1 MGKFNVETLGIGNGL
16 LNEMSQN
23 LKEGFEVTLI
33 PIDKIYENENNH
45 YSIEDID
52 ELAESIKEVGLKQ
65 NLDVIKGSNGNYKLL
80 SGHRR
85 FKALQLLSA
94 SDDKYKMIPCTITEL
109 SSVHMPIDDSKK
121 EKYLI
126 TITNSTQRNM
136 TDSDL
141 FNQYNDL
148 IDIYKEAEKNGYKI
162 SGRRRS
168 LIAKDMNIS
177 SAQVGKMDYI
187 KKNATPEL
195 IEEIQKDNISIYSA
209 NEIAHMKENEQA
221 EAISKSKEKEKVKF
235 IDTLTQET
243 YNLSDLKID
252 NLITSISK
260 LNNFYEQEKD
270 YVTINKKD
278 YAKLHDNYKKII
290 VALNNIGKILDY

>member
-65 NLDVIKGSNGNYKLL
+65 NLDVIKSSNGNYKLL

-209 NEIAHMKENEQA
+209 NEIAHMKEDEQA
-221 EAISKSKEKEKVKF
+221 EAIKEKEKVKF

-260 LNNFYEQEKD
+260 LNNFYEQEKEH
-270 YVTINKKD
+270 VTINKKD

>member
-109 SSVHMPIDDSKK
+109 SSVHMPIDDNKK

-209 NEIAHMKENEQA
+209 NEIAHMKEDEQA

-260 LNNFYEQEKD
+260 LNNFYEQEKEH
-270 YVTINKKD
+270 VTINKKD

>member
-209 NEIAHMKENEQA
+209 NEIAHMKEDEQA

-260 LNNFYEQEKD
+260 LNNFYEQEKEH
-270 YVTINKKD
+270 VTINKKD

>member
-209 NEIAHMKENEQA
+209 NEIAHMKEDEQA

>member
-209 NEIAHMKENEQA
+209 NEIAHMKEDEQA

-260 LNNFYEQEKD
+260 LNNFYEQEKE

>member
-177 SAQVGKMDYI
+177 SAQIGKMDYI

-209 NEIAHMKENEQA
+209 NEIAHMKEDEQA

>member
-209 NEIAHMKENEQA
+209 NEIAHMKEDEQA

-260 LNNFYEQEKD
+260 LNNFYEQEKEH
-270 YVTINKKD
+270 VTINTKD